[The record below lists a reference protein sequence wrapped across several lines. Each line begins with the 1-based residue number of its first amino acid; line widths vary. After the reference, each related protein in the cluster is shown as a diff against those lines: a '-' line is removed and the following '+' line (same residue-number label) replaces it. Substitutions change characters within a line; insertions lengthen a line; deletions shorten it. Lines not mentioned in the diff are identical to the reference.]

1 MNYSEYR
8 KLELSIS
15 KELNNWFCQFCIKN
29 PEYKSI
35 ESLYLKKEVHLNGV
49 QFVAGFQSY
58 SGELDSWNKFI
69 SIPVAIELAMI
80 WAYKT
85 NRILD
90 YKQEVWDSKEKITD
104 TVLEHDLILSCIL
117 KIMEESKLILG
128 EEYYNTHKYIYSFIR
143 DLPIGFLVEK
153 ERLNIHNSSLIEI
166 EKNWQHNYILRNI
179 YFDALYDFAPMLG
192 YLVAS
197 KIDIIPSY
205 INKIAVDKR
214 FSHVGQIINDLSDCI
229 PEHDS
234 FVKSYQDQCAD
245 IRNGIITYP
254 IFQLIDNPIIINALK
269 DSKTTQQ
276 KEWQE
281 DFFNIIKDKKIDE
294 EVIKIA
300 RDCYSTHV
308 NFWVSVTGKENNFIE
323 RIYGLLLEN
332 KYLKKFSEDANHGK
346 N

>member
-15 KELNNWFCQFCIKN
+15 KELNDWFCSFCVKN
-29 PEYKSI
+29 PEYKRI
-35 ESLYLKKEVHLNGV
+35 ESLYLKKKVHLNGL
-49 QFVAGFQSY
+49 QFVAGFYSY
-58 SGELDSWNKFI
+58 TEELDSWTKFI
-69 SIPVAIELAMI
+69 AIPVVIELTMI

-90 YKQEVWDSKEKITD
+90 YKQEVWNSKERITD

-128 EEYYNTHKYIYSFIR
+128 KEYNNISKYIYSFIR
-143 DLPIGFLVEK
+143 DLPLGFLVEK
-153 ERLNIHNSSLIEI
+153 EHLNIRNSQLAEI
-166 EKNWQHNYILRNI
+166 KKNWQHNYILRNI
-179 YFDALYDFAPMLG
+179 YFDVLYDFAPMLG
-192 YLVAS
+192 YLAAS
-197 KIDIIPSY
+197 NIDVIPSY
-205 INKIAVDKR
+205 VKKIAVDKR

-229 PEHDS
+229 PEHDA

-254 IFQLIDNPIIINALK
+254 VFQLINNPIIINAFK
-269 DSKTTQQ
+269 DPQITQQ
-276 KEWQE
+276 KGWQE
-281 DFFNIIKDKKIDE
+281 EFFNIIKDKRIDE

-300 RDCYSTHV
+300 KDSYYVHIG
-308 NFWVSVTGKENNFIE
+308 FWLSVTGKKNNFIE
-323 RIYGLLLEN
+323 RVYGLLLDN
-332 KYLKKFSEDANHGK
+332 KYFKKFSVITNHGK